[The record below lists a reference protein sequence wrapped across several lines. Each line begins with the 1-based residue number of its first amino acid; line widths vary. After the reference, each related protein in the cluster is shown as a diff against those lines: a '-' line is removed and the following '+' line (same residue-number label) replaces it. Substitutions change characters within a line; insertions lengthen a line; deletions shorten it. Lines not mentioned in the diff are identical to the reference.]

1 MGTGGV
7 VVLVPFQP
15 TALANNAA
23 VTTDTVI
30 GITWTASANGGT
42 AVLYYSVYFDQG
54 QGTETYVL
62 LSSPVSTTSFT
73 TSTTLIP
80 GTTYKFYVTATNS
93 VGTGAPSSVLSVLA
107 AKVPDAPLGPY
118 NDAAVTTGY
127 QVGLTWSTT
136 NVYNGGSP
144 VIDYAVYYSTSST
157 GTFTLFQSGITTQ
170 ASTVTGLSPG
180 VVYYFRVASR
190 NLVGLSAVSSTLSV
204 QATQVP
210 DSPTNLANVPA
221 LTNRAQ
227 IGLTWTAPTF
237 VGGTPILDYRVWSDQ
252 GTGTTYT
259 VLAENVATTSY
270 TATGLT

>member
-1 MGTGGV
+1 MIFNNRVCNIPLSVLYASPYNLAQGTAIGATVVAINSYGSSQSSLVGTGGV

-15 TALANNAA
+15 TALVNNAA

-62 LSSPVSTTSFT
+62 LSSPISITSFT

-93 VGTGAPSSVLSVLA
+93 VGTSAPSSVLSVLA

-144 VIDYAVYYSTSST
+144 VIDYAVYYSS
-157 GTFTLFQSGITTQ
+157 
-170 ASTVTGLSPG
+170 
-180 VVYYFRVASR
+180 
-190 NLVGLSAVSSTLSV
+190 
-204 QATQVP
+204 
-210 DSPTNLANVPA
+210 
-221 LTNRAQ
+221 
-227 IGLTWTAPTF
+227 
-237 VGGTPILDYRVWSDQ
+237 
-252 GTGTTYT
+252 
-259 VLAENVATTSY
+259 
-270 TATGLT
+270 